1 MLPGDIKRKIMKAR
15 SIKGKSTEEI
25 QSALQESIADGFK
38 PTLAIVFVSVKQDR
52 DAICNLLNKEGI
64 SIFGSTTSGEF
75 ISAEIS
81 EGGIAIMLLDI
92 NPAYFKILFFET
104 MDSSAFEASKQL
116 GAEGKKVF
124 SNPAFIIASGWL
136 HTDGEQI
143 VKGIEEGYGSND
155 VTVFGGMAGD
165 DLALKGPLVFT
176 SGKNSVTG
184 LIAIII
190 DEDKIDIKGIATC
203 GWKPIGITKKITR
216 SEGNIV
222 YTIDDQPALDLV
234 IKYLGLNIDHEAS
247 GNTVSNLGAYYPLQL
262 EREDAPPVM
271 RTAMFGNF
279 EDRSLICAGTVPQG
293 AKVRFSLPPDF
304 DVIDTVVA
312 ECNDLK
318 SEELQEADALIMF
331 SCISRYLSFG
341 VMTSEE
347 IERVINV
354 WDAPFIG
361 FFSYGEF
368 GKSKKGKHEF
378 HNNTCCVVALKER

>member
-1 MLPGDIKRKIMKAR
+1 MKAR
-15 SIKGKSTEEI
+15 SIKGKSTDEI
-25 QSALQESIADGFK
+25 QLALQESIADGFK

-52 DAICNLLNKEGI
+52 AAICNLLTNEGI
-64 SIFGSTTSGEF
+64 NIFGSTTSGEF

-92 NPAYFKILFFET
+92 NPAYFRILFFET
-104 MDSSAFEASKQL
+104 MDSSAFETSKQL

-165 DLALKGPLVFT
+165 DLALREPVVFT
-176 SGKNSVTG
+176 SGKHSVTG

-203 GWKPIGITKKITR
+203 GWKPIGITKKITK
-216 SEGNIV
+216 SKGNV
-222 YTIDDQPALDLV
+222 VFTIDDQPALDLV
-234 IKYLGLNIDHEAS
+234 IKYLGLTIDHEAS
-247 GNTVSNLGAYYPLQL
+247 GNMVSNLGAYYPLQL

-312 ECNDLK
+312 ECNGLK
-318 SEELQEADALIMF
+318 NEELHEADALIMF

-347 IERVINV
+347 IERVKNV
-354 WDAPFIG
+354 WNAPFIG